1 MKASIQ
7 NSNFDGTRRNY
18 VLSRSYFIY
27 CGGKMAEKLYRV
39 GTIVNTHGIK
49 GELKVVPITDF
60 PEDRFKSGSKLFFK
74 KNKTTEEFIVESAR
88 KHKQFVL
95 LKLKGYDNIN
105 DVEKYVKSELFA
117 EGELTSELNDGE
129 FLYKQ
134 IIGLKVVDKELGEI
148 GQITEIMELGSN
160 DVWVVKG
167 TKYKEVLLPYIK
179 DVIKKVDLDKKV
191 VEVEIPDG
199 LID

>member
-1 MKASIQ
+1 M
-7 NSNFDGTRRNY
+7 T
-18 VLSRSYFIY
+18 
-27 CGGKMAEKLYRV
+27 EKLYRV

-49 GELKVVPITDF
+49 GELRVIPITDF
-60 PEDRFKSGSKLFFK
+60 PEDRFKSGAKLYL
-74 KNKTTEEFIVESAR
+74 KNKDQTLEFTVESSR
-88 KHKQFVL
+88 PHKSFIL

-117 EGELTSELNDGE
+117 DGEEVSDLNEGE

-134 IIGLKVVDKELGEI
+134 IIGLTVVDKELGEV
-148 GQITEIMELGSN
+148 GKVTEIMELGSN
-160 DVWVVKG
+160 DVWVVKSP
-167 TKYKEVLLPYIK
+167 KYKEILLPYID
-179 DVIKKVDLDKKV
+179 DVIKKVDLDNQV

>member
-1 MKASIQ
+1 M
-7 NSNFDGTRRNY
+7 T
-18 VLSRSYFIY
+18 
-27 CGGKMAEKLYRV
+27 EKLYRV

-60 PEDRFKSGSKLFFK
+60 PEDRFKTGSKLVFK
-74 KNKTTEEFIVESAR
+74 KNNSSEEFTVESAR
-88 KHKQFVL
+88 KHKNFIL

-117 EGELTSELNDGE
+117 SGELTSELNEGE

-134 IIGLKVVDKELGEI
+134 IIGLQVVDKDLGEI
-148 GQITEIMELGSN
+148 GKITEIMELGPN

-167 TKYKEVLLPYIK
+167 TKYKEVLLPYIE
-179 DVIKKVDLDKKV
+179 DVIKNVDLDKQI

>member
-1 MKASIQ
+1 
-7 NSNFDGTRRNY
+7 
-18 VLSRSYFIY
+18 
-27 CGGKMAEKLYRV
+27 MAEKLYRV

-60 PEDRFKSGSKLFFK
+60 PADRFKAGAKLYIKQASSK
-74 KNKTTEEFIVESAR
+74 TEFVVESAR
-88 KHKQFVL
+88 PHKNFFL

-105 DVEKYVKSELFA
+105 DVEKYVKSEIFA
-117 EGELTSELNDGE
+117 DEEISTPLSDGE

-134 IIGLKVVDKELGEI
+134 IIGLTVVDQKLGEI
-148 GQITEIMELGSN
+148 GKVTEIMELGPN

-167 TKYKEVLLPYIK
+167 TKYKEVLLPYID
-179 DVIKKVDLDKKV
+179 DVVKNVDLEKEI

>member
-1 MKASIQ
+1 
-7 NSNFDGTRRNY
+7 
-18 VLSRSYFIY
+18 
-27 CGGKMAEKLYRV
+27 MAEKLYRV

>member
-1 MKASIQ
+1 
-7 NSNFDGTRRNY
+7 
-18 VLSRSYFIY
+18 
-27 CGGKMAEKLYRV
+27 MAEKLYRV

-60 PEDRFKSGSKLFFK
+60 PADRFKAGAKLYIRQASSK
-74 KNKTTEEFIVESAR
+74 TEFVVESAR
-88 KHKQFVL
+88 PHKNFFL

-105 DVEKYVKSELFA
+105 DVEKYVKSEIFA
-117 EGELTSELNDGE
+117 DEEISTPLNDGE

-134 IIGLKVVDKELGEI
+134 IIGLTVVDQKLGEI
-148 GQITEIMELGSN
+148 GKVTEIMELGPN

-167 TKYKEVLLPYIK
+167 TKYKEVLLPYID
-179 DVIKKVDLDKKV
+179 DVVKNVDLEKEII
-191 VEVEIPDG
+191 EVEIPDG

>member
-1 MKASIQ
+1 M
-7 NSNFDGTRRNY
+7 T
-18 VLSRSYFIY
+18 
-27 CGGKMAEKLYRV
+27 EKLYRV

-49 GELKVVPITDF
+49 GELRVIPITDF
-60 PEDRFKSGSKLFFK
+60 PEDRFKSGAKLYL
-74 KNKTTEEFIVESAR
+74 KNKDQTLEFTVESSR
-88 KHKQFVL
+88 PHKSFIL

-117 EGELTSELNDGE
+117 DGEEVSDLNEGE

-134 IIGLKVVDKELGEI
+134 IIGLTVVDKELGEV
-148 GQITEIMELGSN
+148 GKITEIMELGSN
-160 DVWVVKG
+160 DVWVVKSP
-167 TKYKEVLLPYIK
+167 KYKEILLPYID
-179 DVIKKVDLDKKV
+179 DVIKKVDLDNQV